1 MVNIYNMNNI
11 YEETKFLMKKYN
23 LTANKKLGQNF
34 LVDSEAINSIVASAN
49 LTKKDMVIEIGPG
62 LGTLTSMLIEKAGK
76 VIAIEL
82 DDRMIKILGDRF
94 LLYDNF
100 ELINEDVLKVDLSSL
115 IEKNSEFE
123 NIKVVANLPYYITT
137 PIIMKLLENRLKIE
151 SITIMIQKEVAERIV
166 ATPGSKLSGAITY
179 SVHYYAEPE
188 KIALVPNTSFIP
200 SPEVDSEVIKLNIR
214 KSPPV
219 KIDNEKLFFNVIK
232 ASFMQRRKTLS
243 NGLVNGG
250 IVKNKAKAIEILKNM
265 GLEYTESRMNH
276 PSIASGYVI
285 KTEPTKGSEVK
296 AGTTVTV
303 YVSLGAQTVMKQV
316 PDVTGINVDDAKR
329 VLESYGLKVGEVKL
343 DETSDEPYGT
353 VLFQDPAEGDMVAT
367 GSFVNLTI
375 SQGDTVVSRLTITV
389 PLPSSI
395 DRDVTVSAYLD
406 DMEVRR
412 ETINPK
418 NTTSW
423 KPSFSGEGIGRVKI
437 YIDDEIYMEYIVD
450 FDEGIHEIDSDYSQD
465 FQ

>member
-265 GLEYTESRMNH
+265 GVEENVRGEELTLEQFANLSN
-276 PSIASGYVI
+276 
-285 KTEPTKGSEVK
+285 K
-296 AGTTVTV
+296 
-303 YVSLGAQTVMKQV
+303 
-316 PDVTGINVDDAKR
+316 IN
-329 VLESYGLKVGEVKL
+329 
-343 DETSDEPYGT
+343 
-353 VLFQDPAEGDMVAT
+353 
-367 GSFVNLTI
+367 
-375 SQGDTVVSRLTITV
+375 
-389 PLPSSI
+389 
-395 DRDVTVSAYLD
+395 
-406 DMEVRR
+406 
-412 ETINPK
+412 
-418 NTTSW
+418 
-423 KPSFSGEGIGRVKI
+423 
-437 YIDDEIYMEYIVD
+437 
-450 FDEGIHEIDSDYSQD
+450 
-465 FQ
+465 